1 MGKRRRNPRMEIPG
15 ALGPD
20 NFRFCYEHDELVKPV
35 KLFGQG
41 FKFECKQGCYLDKHK
56 TNLKLKDVPKTK
68 KTMYVAPKR
77 NMR

>member
-1 MGKRRRNPRMEIPG
+1 MEIP
-15 ALGPD
+15 AAAGPE

-35 KLFGQG
+35 KLFGHG

-56 TNLKLKDVPKTK
+56 TNLKIKDVPKTK
-68 KTMYVAPKR
+68 KMIRTTPKR